1 MSNFN
6 YNRVMLGGRLT
17 GDPEVKTTASG
28 TNMVT
33 WNLAVNRQSRNG
45 QDQADFFRCIAYE
58 KTALFVSQYF
68 RKGQAMFCEGRIQF
82 NNWTDDKG
90 VKHYMTDVIVGNVHF
105 VDSKAE
111 ASGYQQTAPEPT
123 NYVPTAYKK
132 DTADIPPNV
141 VEIAE
146 NDELPF

>member
-33 WNLAVNRQSRNG
+33 WNLAVNRQSRNN

-90 VKHYMTDVIVGNVHF
+90 VKHYMTDVIVSNVQF

-111 ASGYQQTAPEPT
+111 ASGYQQPQPEPT
-123 NYVPTAYKK
+123 NYVPTAYTRKA
-132 DTADIPPNV
+132 DDIPPNV
-141 VEIAE
+141 VEVAE

>member
-33 WNLAVNRQSRNG
+33 WNLAVNRQRRNG

-90 VKHYMTDVIVGNVHF
+90 VKHYMTDVIVSNVQF

-111 ASGYQQTAPEPT
+111 AQPQTQ
-123 NYVPTAYKK
+123 PTAAVGAYQPLPEGV
-132 DTADIPPNV
+132 DMQTVDDA
-141 VEIAE
+141 
-146 NDELPF
+146 LPF

>member
-17 GDPEVKTTASG
+17 GDPEEKATATG
-28 TNMVT
+28 IKVV
-33 WNLAVNRQSRNG
+33 WNLAVNRQSRNN

-90 VKHYMTDVIVGNVHF
+90 VKHFMTDVIVSNVHF

-111 ASGYQQTAPEPT
+111 ASGYQQPQPEPM

-132 DTADIPPNV
+132 DTADIPQNV